1 MDFTFLISILFVYWI
16 RSCHFGIQW
25 ALQVRGRPHFP
36 VELQQWKQKSRN
48 WSWERG
54 KLATMHELPFIILA
68 RRGESNKGA
77 TATPSSPPKRQR
89 RSQKESG
96 KETTR
101 VGKAINK
108 QDTSR
113 MSNINNKESSGG
125 ASEGQEVAEPAEG
138 AEGAGPGSDICMND
152 VWGQDDAWMAN
163 GEWRNGWVT
172 SGKLRW
178 ATTHLPTC
186 PPAWPARKSLLIYAA
201 PIAATRETQDECV
214 PHFKPANGIWRQIE
228 NIYVLCKAN
237 CEAKEHQ

>member
-1 MDFTFLISILFVYWI
+1 
-16 RSCHFGIQW
+16 
-25 ALQVRGRPHFP
+25 
-36 VELQQWKQKSRN
+36 
-48 WSWERG
+48 
-54 KLATMHELPFIILA
+54 MHELPFIILA

-77 TATPSSPPKRQR
+77 TATPSKRQR

-152 VWGQDDAWMAN
+152 V
-163 GEWRNGWVT
+163 
-172 SGKLRW
+172 
-178 ATTHLPTC
+178 
-186 PPAWPARKSLLIYAA
+186 
-201 PIAATRETQDECV
+201 
-214 PHFKPANGIWRQIE
+214 
-228 NIYVLCKAN
+228 
-237 CEAKEHQ
+237 

>member
-1 MDFTFLISILFVYWI
+1 
-16 RSCHFGIQW
+16 
-25 ALQVRGRPHFP
+25 
-36 VELQQWKQKSRN
+36 
-48 WSWERG
+48 
-54 KLATMHELPFIILA
+54 MHELPFIILA

-152 VWGQDDAWMAN
+152 V
-163 GEWRNGWVT
+163 
-172 SGKLRW
+172 
-178 ATTHLPTC
+178 
-186 PPAWPARKSLLIYAA
+186 
-201 PIAATRETQDECV
+201 
-214 PHFKPANGIWRQIE
+214 
-228 NIYVLCKAN
+228 
-237 CEAKEHQ
+237 

>member
-1 MDFTFLISILFVYWI
+1 
-16 RSCHFGIQW
+16 
-25 ALQVRGRPHFP
+25 
-36 VELQQWKQKSRN
+36 
-48 WSWERG
+48 
-54 KLATMHELPFIILA
+54 
-68 RRGESNKGA
+68 
-77 TATPSSPPKRQR
+77 
-89 RSQKESG
+89 
-96 KETTR
+96 
-101 VGKAINK
+101 
-108 QDTSR
+108 

-125 ASEGQEVAEPAEG
+125 ASEGQEVAEAAEG